1 MKQDKYIDDIIEYIS
16 TIEKQKISPFFK
28 SKVLARLA
36 KNTSEET
43 SFVFK
48 PAFVIA
54 FAALLLLVNTI
65 LISYPISNSD
75 TSNQNNV
82 SSTEQEWSDD
92 YSINNYSSIYFYD
105 DKQ

>member
-1 MKQDKYIDDIIEYIS
+1 MKLDKHIDDIIESLS

-28 SKVLARLA
+28 SRVLARLA
-36 KNTSEET
+36 NNPPDET
-43 SFVFK
+43 SLVFK

-54 FAALLLLVNTI
+54 FAALLLLVNTL
-65 LISYPISNSD
+65 LISYPISNND
-75 TSNQNNV
+75 TNNQNNV
-82 SSTEQEWSDD
+82 SSTEQEWSVD